1 MNDNGEQ
8 NVKKFRLPSLSRPS
22 IYHEVQFDQ
31 KLLSFFLLI
40 TFQLESV
47 LILWGEISY
56 WSLLG
61 VKGLNG
67 YLTKL
72 ILILVYFKPQQSFT
86 TSSILTETAL
96 SRHEQSETI
105 VMLPG
110 PGKPQNKITAT
121 HRLVL

>member
-1 MNDNGEQ
+1 M
-8 NVKKFRLPSLSRPS
+8 
-22 IYHEVQFDQ
+22 
-31 KLLSFFLLI
+31 
-40 TFQLESV
+40 
-47 LILWGEISY
+47 
-56 WSLLG
+56 
-61 VKGLNG
+61 KGLNG

-72 ILILVYFKPQQSFT
+72 ILILVHFKPQQSFT

-121 HRLVL
+121 HRLVRLFLLLFLFFSGKNLMTKVESDMVYM